1 MRLLPALA
9 VGPNGWGLPMA
20 DRSAAVLV
28 EAALCDDSAEAVEM
42 LATQL
47 ATDPPL
53 VLWVVCRARESLALP
68 LGIHQLARWLQ
79 SHLVKVLQWRPETS
93 VNEVFSTAKR
103 DMYADLVTTSLQVAD
118 LAALLASP
126 NSQESAASAYL
137 LGLLHNAR
145 QWWNQTVSDMST
157 WPPGGLPDWL
167 VRLELHPG
175 APWVVEALEILAG
188 HRPAPSL
195 DLAPAACRQR
205 VEEARQRWLESSV
218 GPSLRLPSLMARL
231 ARLASLEDQFQE
243 TLEAEKLAAMAEFA
257 AGAGHEINNPLAI
270 IGGRAQLLLRDE
282 TDPERRRE
290 LALIIA
296 QVKRAHEMIADM
308 RLFARPPRPEL
319 ARVELVELV
328 DAVIADLAP
337 QAAEQLVRL
346 ERTGVQGPLEIDAA
360 PAQLNVAL
368 RAMCRNSLEAIGREG
383 QIEIALDRQADEVQ
397 IRVTDNGPGI
407 PPEVRRHLFDPYYS
421 SRQAGRGLGL
431 GLSKCWRIVTLHGG
445 RITVASEPGQGATF
459 TITLPNLTRKS

>member
-1 MRLLPALA
+1 
-9 VGPNGWGLPMA
+9 MA
-20 DRSAAVLV
+20 DRSAAVLA

-47 ATDPPL
+47 AADPPL
-53 VLWVVCRARESLALP
+53 ALWTVCRTQGSLAQP
-68 LGIHQLARWLQ
+68 QGIHQVALWLQ
-79 SHLVKVLQWRPETS
+79 SHLVEVLQWGPEA
-93 VNEVFSTAKR
+93 VADEVLPTAKR
-103 DMYADLVTTSLQVAD
+103 DAYADQVMTSLQVAD

-126 NSQESAASAYL
+126 HGQEAAASAHL

-145 QWWNQTVSDMST
+145 QWWTQTATNKAT
-157 WPPGGLPDWL
+157 WPPAGTPDWL
-167 VRLELHPG
+167 VKLELH
-175 APWVVEALEILAG
+175 AAASWVAEALEILAG
-188 HRPAPSL
+188 NRPAPSL

-205 VEEARQRWLESSV
+205 AAEGRQRWLEPIG
-218 GPSLRLPSLMARL
+218 GPSSRLPALMARL
-231 ARLASLEDQFQE
+231 ARLASLESRFQE

-270 IGGRAQLLLRDE
+270 IGGRAQLFLRDE

-319 ARVELVELV
+319 TNVDLVELVE
-328 DAVIADLAP
+328 AVIADLAP
-337 QAAEQLVRL
+337 QAAEQCITLVR
-346 ERTGVQGPLEIDAA
+346 TGATGPLKIEADA
-360 PAQLNVAL
+360 AQLNVAL
-368 RAMCRNSLEAIGREG
+368 RAMCRNSLEAIGHEG

-407 PPEVRRHLFDPYYS
+407 PPEVRRHIFDPYYS

-431 GLSKCWRIVTLHGG
+431 GLSKCWRIVALHGG
-445 RITVASEPGQGATF
+445 RITVASEPGQGVTF
-459 TITLPNLTRKS
+459 TITLPPGRPKKGFGA